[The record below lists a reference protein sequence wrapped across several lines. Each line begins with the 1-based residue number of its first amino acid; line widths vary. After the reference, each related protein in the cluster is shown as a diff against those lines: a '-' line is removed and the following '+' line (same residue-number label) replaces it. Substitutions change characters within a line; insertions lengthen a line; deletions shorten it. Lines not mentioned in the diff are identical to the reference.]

1 METVDSVIIGDWNR
15 GLIVG
20 IIEYVITLT
29 GSQSPILYLSY
40 FLPLTAPLFF
50 LYQPVVSF
58 SITFFLLLLPPIS
71 SSTPHYDLPVYL
83 GKQIT
88 AAGQE
93 LPNVSINILSTQSRR
108 LTGPQQTSLF
118 VNGQQWLFTAC
129 SFVIRLNQTDWKCL
143 TDQEQISES
152 DLYPA

>member
-1 METVDSVIIGDWNR
+1 MC
-15 GLIVG
+15 
-20 IIEYVITLT
+20 
-29 GSQSPILYLSY
+29 SQCPI
-40 FLPLTAPLFF
+40 
-50 LYQPVVSF
+50 
-58 SITFFLLLLPPIS
+58 LLLPPFNCTSFLSFTSPWSLSLSPSFS
-71 SSTPHYDLPVYL
+71 SYSLPSHPPPPPPPHHDLPVYL

-93 LPNVSINILSTQSRR
+93 LPNVSINILSTQSPR
-108 LTGPQQTSLF
+108 LTGPRQTSLF
-118 VNGQQWLFTAC
+118 VNGQQCSFTAC